1 MNLLVATFARQRE
14 SQRYVVNRRLGAVV
28 SRLVTR
34 DARRSGQVV
43 IVVDMALCARGRRVR
58 SSQGK
63 ACRCVV
69 ERRVHPVCRIVAP
82 FAGRRIAERN
92 VVHRSFRVVVIRLV
106 AGHTG
111 CVRQLVIVIHVT
123 QRAGRGCVE
132 ARERPARLGVVE
144 LAIRPQHRVVAAFAG
159 GRKTE
164 SHVIHRRLRS
174 VVSRL
179 VAGHARRAG

>member
-1 MNLLVATFARQRE
+1 MAPFAGQRE